1 MIFELA
7 RCFSRGIAGGAGPMR
22 EGVLVVDDDGDAR
35 ASLTGAL
42 QRAGHLVAAAA
53 DLRSALDCLL
63 RLQPSVVLA
72 ELGLDG
78 GDGLELLRRARVEG
92 SNAAFVMLS
101 AKPSRERAD
110 AVTRAGAMEL
120 LEKPLGER
128 AAVAVVERALEWT
141 RLRGSAPPDLVGSGA
156 MPAGIIGESN
166 GLRQAL
172 EVVRQAAATRATVL
186 ILGESGTGKELLAYA
201 LHQLSPRSARP
212 FVKLNCAALPDS
224 LLESELFGHERG
236 AFTGAAARKPGRFE
250 RADGGTL
257 LLDEIGD
264 IPPATQV
271 KLLRVLHQRE
281 FERVGGTE
289 TLTAD
294 VRLVA
299 ATNRDLAAEVAA
311 GRFREDLY
319 YRLNVVTVSVP
330 PLRHRK
336 VDLPALASRFLARFA
351 VAYGKPIDGLA
362 DDALDALMLYDWPG
376 NVRELENA
384 MERAA
389 VLCRGARV
397 GASDLPPELR
407 AGPASVRRV
416 PKVPG
421 ASLHE
426 IERHAILSTIEAVGG
441 STSRAAAVL
450 GVSVRKI
457 QYKLREYA
465 AADAVPLEPR
475 RTDEET
481 QAELPLEVVNTRR

>member
-1 MIFELA
+1 
-7 RCFSRGIAGGAGPMR
+7 MR

-35 ASLTGAL
+35 ASLTSAL
-42 QRAGHLVAAAA
+42 QRAGHLVAAASE
-53 DLRSALDCLL
+53 LRSALDCLV

-72 ELGLDG
+72 SVHLAG
-78 GDGLELLRRARVEG
+78 GDGLELLRRARAQG
-92 SNAAFVMLS
+92 SNAAFVMLGT
-101 AKPSRERAD
+101 APTRERAD
-110 AVTRAGAMEL
+110 AAARAGAMEL
-120 LEKPLGER
+120 VEKPLGDD
-128 AAVAVVERALEWT
+128 AAVALVERALEWR
-141 RLRGSAPPDLVGSGA
+141 RLRGGVLATPQGGA
-156 MPAGIIGESN
+156 LPAGMVGESAE
-166 GLRQAL
+166 LRQAL

-201 LHQLSPRSARP
+201 LHQLSPRSSRP

-236 AFTGAAARKPGRFE
+236 AFTGAAARKAGRFE

-264 IPPATQV
+264 VPPSTQV
-271 KLLRVLHQRE
+271 KLLRVLQQRE

-336 VDLPALASRFLARFA
+336 ADIPALAARFLSRFSA
-351 VAYGKPIDGLA
+351 AYGKAIEGLA
-362 DDALDALMLYDWPG
+362 PDALDVLMLYDWPG

-389 VLCRGARV
+389 VLCRGPRV
-397 GASDLPPELR
+397 GVGDLPPELR
-407 AGPASVRRV
+407 AGPSSARRV

-421 ASLHE
+421 ATLYE
-426 IERHAILSTIEAVGG
+426 IERHAILSTLEAVGG

-457 QYKLREYA
+457 QYKLREYE
-465 AADAVPLEPR
+465 AADATPPEPR
-475 RTDEET
+475 PQREPD
-481 QAELPLEVVNTRR
+481 QGELPLHAGGTRR